1 MSTVAAKCFFKECKT
16 TTNINTLP
24 AGVTVHCIPKNR
36 ASIYLY
42 ICGNYFDTDYD
53 QFINKDY
60 QYQRVCSKHFSP
72 EQFMFVV
79 REGYQRL
86 VKQLRPNQIP
96 LIANDRIITTSTQTL
111 ATSLPCD
118 AGTQTGK
125 VSLFL

>member
-1 MSTVAAKCFFKECKT
+1 MSTVAAKCFFKECET

-42 ICGNYFDTDYD
+42 ISGNYFDTDYD

-60 QYQRVCSKHFSP
+60 QYQRVCSKHFQP

-79 REGYQRL
+79 KERYH
-86 VKQLRPNQIP
+86 RPNQIP
-96 LIANDRIITTSTQTL
+96 LIANDRVITASTQTL
-111 ATSLPCD
+111 STSLPCD
-118 AGTQTGK
+118 AGTQIDK
-125 VSLFL
+125 ESLFL